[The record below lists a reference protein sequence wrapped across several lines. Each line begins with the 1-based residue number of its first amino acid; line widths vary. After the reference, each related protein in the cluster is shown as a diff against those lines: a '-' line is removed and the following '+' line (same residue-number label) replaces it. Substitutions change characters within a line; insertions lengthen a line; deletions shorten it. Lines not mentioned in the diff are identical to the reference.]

1 MNSSDNIY
9 QKVISAII
17 SDISQDQVEQLIK
30 TNSIT
35 VVIDQAIKTISTKY
49 QQLKSDNSSQNNDNP
64 SNFTLALPYVVPIT
78 HWLELKP
85 EIDVQLSKLDKL
97 QRQNTSSNSSEN
109 PITNTKNLIS
119 YSPRFHLPN
128 MKVGNNYSAKIEID
142 SPYTD
147 AEIIIEN
154 VLINQPD
161 LNLTFNKQ
169 TNTIEGTPTISG
181 TFGLDIIWTVAD
193 YVSQTTKIDII
204 INPDPNSL
212 WKDIPADENDIYY
225 KPSLAHQFIET
236 DQLKIAAASCRGRSH
251 AHVGSFRDDD
261 FFVDSLSNG
270 WNITIVADGAGS
282 AKNSRKGSQL
292 AVNTVGQYLKHQLLD
307 SANQDLLSCV
317 KKWDHV
323 STQTVG
329 TQFKTW
335 FRDAV
340 LLAIKQLEVEADKT
354 NRPLKSYSTT
364 LLVAVTLKIDND
376 LFAATFSVG
385 DGAIAAFSYKDNIRL
400 LANAD
405 NGEFA
410 GQTRFLDNSI
420 LREADF
426 YSRIRIGKW
435 QEINYFLLMTDGI
448 SDPKFETDFQLNNKD
463 KWIQL
468 IDELNPLLATPMN
481 PAKALLDWMKFPSPG
496 HHDDRT
502 LVIIW

>member
-1 MNSSDNIY
+1 MTSSGNIY
-9 QKVISAII
+9 QKIISAII
-17 SDISQDQVEQLIK
+17 TDISQDLLEQLIK

-35 VVIDQAIKTISTKY
+35 VLIDQAIETITTTY
-49 QQLKSDNSSQNNDNP
+49 QQLKSDNSSQNDDNQ
-64 SNFTLALPYVVPIT
+64 SNFTLPLAYVVPIT

-85 EIDVQLSKLDKL
+85 EKDVQLLKFKEL
-97 QRQNTSSNSSEN
+97 QKQNTSNDSSEN
-109 PITNTKNLIS
+109 LVSDRKSPIS

-154 VLINQPD
+154 ILINQPD

-181 TFGLDIIWTVAD
+181 TFTLDIIWKVTDGVA
-193 YVSQTTKIDII
+193 QTTKIDII
-204 INPDPNSL
+204 INPDPDSL
-212 WKDIPADENDIYY
+212 WKNIPADENDIYY

-236 DQLKIAAASCRGRSH
+236 EQLKIAAASCRGRSH

-261 FFVDSLSNG
+261 FFIDSLSNG

-317 KKWDHV
+317 KKWDHA
-323 STQTVG
+323 STQSAG

-335 FRDAV
+335 FRDAI

-364 LLVAVTLKIDND
+364 LLIAVTLKMDND

-400 LANAD
+400 LANTD

-435 QEINYFLLMTDGI
+435 PEINYFLLMTDGI

-463 KWIQL
+463 KWLQL
-468 IDELNPLLATPMN
+468 IDELNPYLATPVN
-481 PAKALLDWMKFPSPG
+481 PAEALLDWMKFSSPG

-502 LVIIW
+502 LIVIW